1 VTGLEKS
8 GYEPAKELA
17 LNIVKRWVKNGYIA
31 YEDTK
36 KETGHPIFFEKYD
49 VDKVNICSV
58 YFNFRYS
65 LYLIKINTNS
75 IY

>member
-1 VTGLEKS
+1 MTGLEKS

-49 VDKVNICSV
+49 VDKVYNYQV
-58 YFNFRYS
+58 DLKFGDS
-65 LYLIKINTNS
+65 LFFIIL
-75 IY
+75 